1 MQAGRNEGLINIG
14 DIGPEKRGRFPVGA
28 NSSRSNDDF
37 FAGARMTGTVDRE
50 GYRYIPGPF
59 QYSAGVA
66 SLPGFA
72 IERVRFANP
81 VPLTEGFRRIE
92 AFLGDAALPL
102 TAFCACE
109 LRSPAPFTD
118 AGFIAF
124 NREYVGTLERWGVFA
139 NDRNPVARS
148 NVCPEIDKPATPS
161 FHAFSYVRPVA
172 VDRPS
177 FVIAGSGESQEGT
190 GPYRDKTIRY
200 GETSPDAIAEKGRY
214 VLGVMEARMSALGA
228 SWASTTAVQVYT
240 VHDLYPILGSEIV
253 ARGAARHGLTWQ
265 FCRPPV
271 IGLEYE
277 MDCRGVATEL
287 VLPV

>member
-1 MQAGRNEGLINIG
+1 
-14 DIGPEKRGRFPVGA
+14 
-28 NSSRSNDDF
+28 
-37 FAGARMTGTVDRE
+37 MTGTIDRE

-66 SLPGFA
+66 ALSGYT
-72 IERVRFANP
+72 IERIRFANP
-81 VPLTEGFRRIE
+81 VPLLDGFRRIE
-92 AFLGDAALPL
+92 TCLRDAGLPL

-124 NREYVGTLERWGVFA
+124 NRDYVGTLERWGIFA

-148 NVCPEIDKPATPS
+148 NVCPEIAPPLAPS
-161 FHAFSYVRPVA
+161 FHAFSYVKPMTGA
-172 VDRPS
+172 PHS
-177 FVIAGSGESQEGT
+177 FVAAGSGESQEGT
-190 GPYRDKTIRY
+190 GPYRDKTIRH
-200 GETSPDAIAEKGRY
+200 GDTSPHAIAEKARY
-214 VLGVMEARMSALGA
+214 VLGVMEKRMAALGG
-228 SWASTTAVQVYT
+228 SWGSATAVQVYT
-240 VHDLYPILGSEIV
+240 VHDLYPFLGGEIV

-277 MDCRGVATEL
+277 MDCRAVAFER
-287 VLPV
+287 VIPD

>member
-1 MQAGRNEGLINIG
+1 
-14 DIGPEKRGRFPVGA
+14 
-28 NSSRSNDDF
+28 
-37 FAGARMTGTVDRE
+37 MTATIDRE

-66 SLPGFA
+66 ARPGYA

-81 VPLTEGFRRIE
+81 VPLLDGFRRIE
-92 AFLGDAALPL
+92 TFLRDAGVPL

-124 NREYVGTLERWGVFA
+124 NRDYVGTLERWGLFA

-148 NVCPEIDKPATPS
+148 NVCPELDPPSTPS
-161 FHAFSYVRPVA
+161 FHAFSYVTPQAGAPHSPVA
-172 VDRPS
+172 GAPHSPVAGAPHS
-177 FVIAGSGESQEGT
+177 PAAGAPHSPAAGAPHSYVIAGSGESQEGS

-200 GETSPDAIAEKGRY
+200 GETSLDAMAEKARY
-214 VLGVMEARMSALGA
+214 VLGVMETRMAALGGA
-228 SWASTTAVQVYT
+228 WGSTTAVQVYT
-240 VHDLYPILGSEIV
+240 VHDLYPFLGSEIV
-253 ARGAARHGLTWQ
+253 RRGAARHGLTWQ

-277 MDCRGVATEL
+277 MDCRCVATER
-287 VLPV
+287 VLPA

>member
-1 MQAGRNEGLINIG
+1 
-14 DIGPEKRGRFPVGA
+14 
-28 NSSRSNDDF
+28 
-37 FAGARMTGTVDRE
+37 MTETIDRE

-66 SLPGFA
+66 ALPGHA
-72 IERVRFANP
+72 IERVRFANA
-81 VPLTEGFRRIE
+81 VPLADGFRQIE
-92 AFLGDAALPL
+92 ALLRYTGLPL

-124 NREYVGTLERWGVFA
+124 NREYVGTLERWGIVA

-148 NVCPEIDKPATPS
+148 NVCPEIDPPDTPC
-161 FHAFSYVRPVA
+161 FHAFCCVSAAANA
-172 VDRPS
+172 VPS
-177 FVIAGSGESQEGT
+177 FVCSGSGEAQEGS

-200 GETSPDAIAEKGRY
+200 GETTPDAIAEKARY
-214 VLGVMEARMSALGA
+214 VLGVMEKRMAALGGT
-228 SWASTTAVQVYT
+228 WASTTGVQVYT
-240 VHDLYPILGSEIV
+240 VQNLYPFLGTEIV

-277 MDCRGVATEL
+277 MDCRGLAMER
-287 VLPV
+287 VLAG

>member
-1 MQAGRNEGLINIG
+1 
-14 DIGPEKRGRFPVGA
+14 
-28 NSSRSNDDF
+28 
-37 FAGARMTGTVDRE
+37 MTETIDRQ

-66 SLPGFA
+66 ALPGFA

-81 VPLTEGFRRIE
+81 VPVAEGFRRIE
-92 AFLGDAALPL
+92 AHLRDAALPL

-124 NREYVGTLERWGVFA
+124 NREYVGTLERWGIFA

-148 NVCPEIDKPATPS
+148 NVCPEIGKPPEPS
-161 FHAFSYVRPVA
+161 FHAFCYVTPA
-172 VDRPS
+172 PGAGPS
-177 FVIAGSGESQEGT
+177 FVVAGSGESQEGT

-200 GETSPDAIAEKGRY
+200 GETSPDAIAEKARY
-214 VLGVMEARMSALGA
+214 VHGVMEKRMAALETTWSA
-228 SWASTTAVQVYT
+228 TTAVQVYT
-240 VHDLYPILGSEIV
+240 VHDLYPFLAGEIV
-253 ARGAARHGLTWQ
+253 ARGAARHGLTWH

-277 MDCRGVATEL
+277 MDCRRVAVER
-287 VLPV
+287 VIEG

>member
-1 MQAGRNEGLINIG
+1 MAGTI
-14 DIGPEKRGRFPVGA
+14 
-28 NSSRSNDDF
+28 DF
-37 FAGARMTGTVDRE
+37 Q

-66 SLPGFA
+66 ALPGYA

-81 VPLTEGFRRIE
+81 VPLAEGFRRIE
-92 AFLGDAALPL
+92 TFLGGAGLPL

-124 NREYVGTLERWGVFA
+124 NRDYVGTLERWGIFS

-148 NVCPEIDKPATPS
+148 NVCPEIDPPATPS
-161 FHAFSYVRPVA
+161 FHAFCYA
-172 VDRPS
+172 VPTAGAGHS
-177 FVIAGSGESQEGT
+177 FVVAGSGESLEGA
-190 GPYRDKTIRY
+190 GPYRDKTVRY

-214 VLGVMEARMSALGA
+214 VLDVMETRMAALGA
-228 SWASTTAVQVYT
+228 DWASATGVQVYT
-240 VHDLYPILGSEIV
+240 VHDLYPFLGAEIV

-271 IGLEYE
+271 VGLEYE
-277 MDCRGVATEL
+277 MDCRGVAVER
-287 VLPV
+287 VVEG

>member
-1 MQAGRNEGLINIG
+1 MAETI
-14 DIGPEKRGRFPVGA
+14 
-28 NSSRSNDDF
+28 
-37 FAGARMTGTVDRE
+37 DRE

-66 SLPGFA
+66 ALPGYA

-81 VPLTEGFRRIE
+81 VPLLDGFRWIE
-92 AFLGDAALPL
+92 AFLGDAVLPL
-102 TAFCACE
+102 TTFCACE

-118 AGFIAF
+118 AGFVAF
-124 NREYVGTLERWGVFA
+124 NRDYVGTLERWGIFA

-148 NVCPEIDKPATPS
+148 NVCPEIDPPATPS
-161 FHAFSYVRPVA
+161 FHAFCYVAPA
-172 VDRPS
+172 KAARPS
-177 FVIAGSGESQEGT
+177 FVVAGSGESQEGT
-190 GPYRDKTIRY
+190 GPYRDKTVRY

-214 VLGVMEARMSALGA
+214 VLGVMERRMAALDA
-228 SWASTTAVQVYT
+228 DWSSTTGVQVYT
-240 VHDLYPILGSEIV
+240 VHDLYPFLGAEIV

-277 MDCRGVATEL
+277 MDCRGVASER
-287 VLPV
+287 VVEG

>member
-1 MQAGRNEGLINIG
+1 MAGTI
-14 DIGPEKRGRFPVGA
+14 
-28 NSSRSNDDF
+28 
-37 FAGARMTGTVDRE
+37 DRE

-66 SLPGFA
+66 ALPGYA

-81 VPLTEGFRRIE
+81 VPLLDGFRWIE
-92 AFLGDAALPL
+92 AFLRDAVLPL
-102 TAFCACE
+102 TTFCACE

-124 NREYVGTLERWGVFA
+124 NRDYVGTLERWGIFA

-148 NVCPEIDKPATPS
+148 NVCPEIDPPATPS
-161 FHAFSYVRPVA
+161 FHAFFCAAPAPTGVRS
-172 VDRPS
+172 S
-177 FVIAGSGESQEGT
+177 FVVAGSGESQEGS

-214 VLGVMEARMSALGA
+214 VLSVMERRMAALDADWG
-228 SWASTTAVQVYT
+228 STTAVQVYT
-240 VHDLYPILGSEIV
+240 VHDLYPFLGTEIV

-265 FCRPPV
+265 YCRPPV

-277 MDCRGVATEL
+277 MDCRGVASER
-287 VLPV
+287 VVEG